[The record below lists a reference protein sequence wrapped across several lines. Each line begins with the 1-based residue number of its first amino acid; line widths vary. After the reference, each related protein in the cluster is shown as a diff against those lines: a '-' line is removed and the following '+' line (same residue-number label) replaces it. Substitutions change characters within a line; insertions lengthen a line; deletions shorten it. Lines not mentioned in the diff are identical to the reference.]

1 MREVKKRHLC
11 LFLLLIIMVSCL
23 GTVYVEAVNTNMP
36 KGEKIGNYSVTATS
50 LRAVNSF
57 SMDIPAGKI
66 MSAGKSISLAAGET
80 VTIDAVYDPVTAS
93 VDFGLIAPNGLFYPV
108 RASDGHIQATLKVP
122 SRGKYTLAVRNNS
135 DYEISV
141 SGFVNY

>member
-1 MREVKKRHLC
+1 MKKRHLC

-66 MSAGKSISLAAGET
+66 MSADTS
-80 VTIDAVYDPVTAS
+80 
-93 VDFGLIAPNGLFYPV
+93 F
-108 RASDGHIQATLKVP
+108 
-122 SRGKYTLAVRNNS
+122 
-135 DYEISV
+135 
-141 SGFVNY
+141 